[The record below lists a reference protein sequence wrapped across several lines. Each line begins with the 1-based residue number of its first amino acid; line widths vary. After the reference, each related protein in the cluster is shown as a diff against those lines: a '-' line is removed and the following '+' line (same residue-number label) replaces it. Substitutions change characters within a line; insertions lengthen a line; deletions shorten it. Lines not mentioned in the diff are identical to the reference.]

1 MKRYRM
7 DQFFKWLSTPMDKE
21 DIDTWNRANNI
32 QPEYCDLFEDFSF
45 SLYYL
50 VSSTYLGFSHGD
62 NNVTKIGVGDDD
74 KTEHFKWCINKV
86 VTDFKKENII
96 FKFIDDDYDYFE
108 SFYMEV
114 YYEQRDELVRGSLES
129 FLRELFNRK
138 RVITKPDIEMFTDL
152 YKSLER
158 SIKL

>member
-1 MKRYRM
+1 
-7 DQFFKWLSTPMDKE
+7 MDKE

-74 KTEHFKWCINKV
+74 KTEHFK
-86 VTDFKKENII
+86 
-96 FKFIDDDYDYFE
+96 
-108 SFYMEV
+108 
-114 YYEQRDELVRGSLES
+114 
-129 FLRELFNRK
+129 
-138 RVITKPDIEMFTDL
+138 
-152 YKSLER
+152 
-158 SIKL
+158 